1 MVMLSTHEDALELI
15 REFENSCREVLVSQ
29 GICEQDLANAYL
41 DLQWKFLH
49 MLLADKGTLSL
60 SFNRNPIRNKS
71 HSIA

>member
-15 REFENSCREVLVSQ
+15 REFENSCREVLVTQ
-29 GICEQDLANAYL
+29 GICQQDLDNAYL

-49 MLLADKGTLSL
+49 MLLAEKGTLAL
-60 SFNRNPIRNKS
+60 CYNRSPMRSKS